1 METHIQETISRL
13 KKNLEQLDI
22 PEFRKGDV
30 MWLQRNVWI
39 RNQGE
44 IVAEVMKDLRVLLR
58 NKILKI

>member
-1 METHIQETISRL
+1 METHIQETINRL

-22 PEFRKGDV
+22 PEHRKGDV
-30 MWLQRNVWI
+30 TWLQRNVCI

-44 IVAEVMKDLRVLLR
+44 IVTEVMKDLHILLR

>member
-1 METHIQETISRL
+1 MKTHIQETISRL

-22 PEFRKGDV
+22 PEYRKGDV
-30 MWLQRNVWI
+30 MWLQRNVCI

-44 IVAEVMKDLRVLLR
+44 IVTEVMKDLHILLR

>member
-22 PEFRKGDV
+22 PGYRKGDV
-30 MWLQRNVWI
+30 TWLQRNVCI

-44 IVAEVMKDLRVLLR
+44 IVTEVMKDLRILIR

>member
-1 METHIQETISRL
+1 METYIQETINRL

-22 PEFRKGDV
+22 PECRKGDV
-30 MWLQRNVWI
+30 TWLQRNVWI

-44 IVAEVMKDLRVLLR
+44 IVTEVMKDLRILLR

>member
-13 KKNLEQLDI
+13 KKNLDQLDI
-22 PEFRKGDV
+22 PECRKGDV

-44 IVAEVMKDLRVLLR
+44 IVTEVMKDLHILLR

>member
-22 PEFRKGDV
+22 PEYRKGDV
-30 MWLQRNVWI
+30 MWLQRNVYI

-44 IVAEVMKDLRVLLR
+44 IVTEVMKDLRILLR

>member
-1 METHIQETISRL
+1 METYIQETISRL

-22 PEFRKGDV
+22 PECRKGDV
-30 MWLQRNVWI
+30 TWLQRNVWI

-44 IVAEVMKDLRVLLR
+44 IVTEVMKDLRILLR

>member
-22 PEFRKGDV
+22 PEYRKGDV
-30 MWLQRNVWI
+30 MWLQRNVYI

-44 IVAEVMKDLRVLLR
+44 IVTEVMKDLHILLT

>member
-44 IVAEVMKDLRVLLR
+44 IVTEVMKDLRVLLR

>member
-22 PEFRKGDV
+22 PEYRKGDV
-30 MWLQRNVWI
+30 TWLQRNVCI
-39 RNQGE
+39 RNRGE
-44 IVAEVMKDLRVLLR
+44 IVTEVMKDLRILLR

>member
-22 PEFRKGDV
+22 PEYRKGDV

-44 IVAEVMKDLRVLLR
+44 IVTEVMKDLRILLR

>member
-22 PEFRKGDV
+22 PEYRKGDV
-30 MWLQRNVWI
+30 MWLQRNVCI

-44 IVAEVMKDLRVLLR
+44 IVTEVMKDLRILLR

>member
-1 METHIQETISRL
+1 METHIQETINRL

-22 PEFRKGDV
+22 PDYRKGDV
-30 MWLQRNVWI
+30 MWLQRNVYI

-44 IVAEVMKDLRVLLR
+44 IVTEVMKDLHILLR

>member
-1 METHIQETISRL
+1 METYIQETINRL

-22 PEFRKGDV
+22 PEYRKGDV
-30 MWLQRNVWI
+30 TWLQRNVCI

-44 IVAEVMKDLRVLLR
+44 IVTEVMKDLRILLR

>member
-1 METHIQETISRL
+1 METHIQETINRL

-22 PEFRKGDV
+22 PEYRKGDV

-44 IVAEVMKDLRVLLR
+44 IVTEVMKDLRILIR

>member
-22 PEFRKGDV
+22 PEYRKGDV

-39 RNQGE
+39 RNQGG
-44 IVAEVMKDLRVLLR
+44 IATEVMKDLRILLR

>member
-1 METHIQETISRL
+1 METYIQETISRL

-22 PEFRKGDV
+22 PEYRKGDV

-39 RNQGE
+39 RNQEE
-44 IVAEVMKDLRVLLR
+44 IVTEVMKDLRILLA

>member
-22 PEFRKGDV
+22 PEYRKGDV
-30 MWLQRNVWI
+30 TWLQRNVWI

-44 IVAEVMKDLRVLLR
+44 IVTEVMKDLRILLR

>member
-1 METHIQETISRL
+1 METHIQETINRL

-22 PEFRKGDV
+22 PEYRKGDV

-44 IVAEVMKDLRVLLR
+44 IVTEVMKDLRILVR

>member
-1 METHIQETISRL
+1 METHIQETINRL

-22 PEFRKGDV
+22 PEYRKGDV
-30 MWLQRNVWI
+30 MWLQRNVYI

-44 IVAEVMKDLRVLLR
+44 IVTEVMKDLRILLT